1 VAGYSL
7 ADQPLGTT
15 AEFVELRFDASGVL
29 PSYLLIDGF
38 VDDLAGAGL
47 LLLPLDTMVD
57 VGTIPSR
64 LALHQNYPNPFNPL
78 TTISYDLPASAQ
90 PERVRLR
97 IVDVTGRVVRTLVDQ
112 DQAGGSYRVT
122 WEGKDNRGENA
133 SSGIYFSVLDA
144 RGTRQTRKLVL
155 LK

>member
-1 VAGYSL
+1 
-7 ADQPLGTT
+7 
-15 AEFVELRFDASGVL
+15 
-29 PSYLLIDGF
+29 
-38 VDDLAGAGL
+38 
-47 LLLPLDTMVD
+47 
-57 VGTIPSR
+57 
-64 LALHQNYPNPFNPL
+64 
-78 TTISYDLPASAQ
+78 
-90 PERVRLR
+90 VRLR